1 MHGRGT
7 YTYAEGDRHAYPPS
21 HPAEACKPHLYPTTY
36 PATTAACGR
45 LGRVH
50 LACISR
56 ASRVPLASRSRRYEG
71 DWKDDRRHGKG
82 TVTYAAPDGGVA
94 EKFEGDWSDG
104 RMHGYGKV
112 CHVCVYVC
120 VYVCVCMAAAGAT
133 GGRAQDKGR

>member
-50 LACISR
+50 LACLSR
-56 ASRVPLASRSRRYEG
+56 ASRVPISQVRGRLEG
-71 DWKDDRRHGKG
+71 RPTARQGYSHLRC
-82 TVTYAAPDGGVA
+82 
-94 EKFEGDWSDG
+94 SG
-104 RMHGYGKV
+104 RGCG
-112 CHVCVYVC
+112 
-120 VYVCVCMAAAGAT
+120 
-133 GGRAQDKGR
+133 